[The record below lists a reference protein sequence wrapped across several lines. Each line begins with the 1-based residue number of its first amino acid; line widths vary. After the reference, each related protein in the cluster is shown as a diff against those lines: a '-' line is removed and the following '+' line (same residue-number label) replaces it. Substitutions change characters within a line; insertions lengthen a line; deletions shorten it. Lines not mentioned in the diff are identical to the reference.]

1 MDNIQHH
8 TLVTIYERIMSQR
21 NNTLGAD
28 EAPQVNSPETELLA
42 GMAGGR
48 LYVHDFKAG

>member
-1 MDNIQHH
+1 
-8 TLVTIYERIMSQR
+8 MSINREQQVLTYILNLR
-21 NNTLGAD
+21 AGRTTE
-28 EAPQVNSPETELLA
+28 EAPQVNSPEIELLA